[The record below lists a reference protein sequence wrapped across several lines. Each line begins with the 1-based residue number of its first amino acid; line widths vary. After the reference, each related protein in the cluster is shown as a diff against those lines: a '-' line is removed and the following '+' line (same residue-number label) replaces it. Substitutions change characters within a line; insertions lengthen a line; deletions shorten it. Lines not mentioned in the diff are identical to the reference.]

1 MNIVP
6 RPARY
11 VALSGKCILKSGC
24 YIFAEQ
30 PLTDCARYFADA
42 LSQRYGFVLNMCHNL
57 QDADVH
63 FCLPQADSQLASTG
77 YEIDMAH
84 NKVNVVAH
92 SDRQA
97 FAAVQTLLQIFEV
110 GQDSDTLSGDNCH
123 IADYPEFQWRGLH
136 LDVARHFVDIDT
148 VKTILD
154 MMAEVKLN
162 KLHLHLSDDQGF
174 RVEIDKYPEIN
185 KVASYRQGTEIV
197 KDGVRFVDDKP
208 YGGYFTK
215 SQLKEIVS
223 YAHQLRIEV
232 IPEIDI
238 PGHCVALLAAYPEYG
253 CRGEGYEVRK
263 KWGISK
269 DILCAGN
276 ENTLQFVC
284 DILDEVIELFDSPY
298 VHLGGDEAPKDRWCN
313 CKRCQAKLS
322 ELRLTDYN
330 ALQSWF
336 VNSVVKHLETKGKQA
351 ICWNDG
357 VNNYLD
363 KAVTVQHWKPA
374 TLAGTVKAINSGR
387 KAIMSSTFNV
397 YFDYP
402 YAATPLYRT
411 YRYKVVPRGVKKDSR
426 NNILGVEGAVW
437 TEYIADNNKLFFN
450 LLPRLW
456 ALAECAWGTNDS
468 FHDFKSRSKRL
479 CAKYSDKGFVCNTR
493 AYKHQNVFSRLDT
506 MRKCWKKDSYEEL
519 NRYLS
524 DTINNN
530 KERE

>member
-1 MNIVP
+1 MNIIP
-6 RPARY
+6 KPLRY
-11 VALSGKCILKSGC
+11 TALTGK
-24 YIFAEQ
+24 
-30 PLTDCARYFADA
+30 
-42 LSQRYGFVLNMCHNL
+42 FVLRNDSLVYADSALQGCAQYFVNNINSSNIVHIDMCTELTN
-57 QDADVH
+57 ADVH
-63 FCLPQADSQLASTG
+63 FCLPESKDNALGDG
-77 YEIDMAH
+77 YEINMAGD
-84 NKVNVVAH
+84 KINVVA
-92 SDRQA
+92 SNDIGG
-97 FAAVQTLLQIFEV
+97 FAAVQTLLQVLQPCDRPDIL
-110 GQDSDTLSGDNCH
+110 QSDNCH
-123 IADYPEFQWRGLH
+123 IADSPKYKWRALH
-136 LDVARHFVDIDT
+136 LDVARHFFDVNT
-148 VKTILD
+148 VKTILNA
-154 MMAEVKLN
+154 MAEVKLN
-162 KLHLHLSDDQGF
+162 VLHLHLSDDQGF
-174 RVEIDKYPEIN
+174 RVEIDKYPNIN

-197 KDGVRFVDDKP
+197 KDGQRYVDDKP

-215 SQLKEIVS
+215 AQLRDIVS
-223 YAHQLRIEV
+223 YARKLRIEV

-276 ENTLQFVC
+276 DNTLQFVC
-284 DILDEVIELFDSPY
+284 DILDEVTELFDSPY

-330 ALQSWF
+330 ALQSWL
-336 VNSVVKHLETKGKQA
+336 VNGVVEHLKTKGKKV

-357 VNNYLD
+357 VNSSLD
-363 KAVTVQHWKPA
+363 KSVVVQHWKPA
-374 TLAGTVKAINSGR
+374 TIGSTVKAINSGR
-387 KAIMSSTFNV
+387 QAIMSSALNV

-411 YRYKVVPRGVKKDSR
+411 YRYKVMPRGVKKDNR

-468 FHDFKSRSKRL
+468 YHDFKSRSKQL
-479 CAKYSDKGFVCNTR
+479 CSKYIDKGFVCNTR
-493 AYKHQNVFSRLDT
+493 AYKHQNVFSRLIT

-519 NRYLS
+519 NTYLS